1 MNSVLL
7 RLLAAALAAVLT
19 FEAPVPVRPGQPT
32 EVPGLLMGMEMTQ
45 DIRACIRLGVQMEL
59 EDIDVERFGLTA
71 EDVDVLYFEMLSSQ
85 ELPWYMDR
93 AWSYL
98 LNDEDRVMTLIPQ
111 YLDPGTYRRDR
122 YEQAAQE
129 ALAEAVKPGMTETQI
144 ALALHEYLAMHCAY
158 DETLER
164 STEYD
169 VLVRGSAVCQGYA
182 EAYMD
187 LLRRVGIE
195 CIVVTSEEMNH
206 AWNQVKLDGAWYHV
220 DVTWDDPTPDR
231 AGLVLHANF
240 LRSDEGMTDYYGW
253 DSPHTCTDKT
263 YDRDAF
269 WTDVC
274 SPILYADAQTCYLI
288 RIGDME
294 YEILR
299 RDEATGGEER
309 LGRMDFK
316 YPDAFA
322 VGGRRIHFY
331 TAGLSIDGDALYY
344 TDVNG
349 VRRLDLQTRK
359 VTTVYEHNVSQTRQV
374 LVGSFLEGDTLS
386 LTTMDREEN
395 FHSTQV
401 PFPAE

>member
-19 FEAPVPVRPGQPT
+19 FEAPAPVRPGLRS
-32 EVPGLLMGMEMTQ
+32 EAPGLLMRMELTQ
-45 DIRACIRLGVQMEL
+45 DIRECIRLGVQMEL

-98 LNDEDRVMTLIPQ
+98 LDDDDRVMTLIPQ
-111 YLDPGTYRRDR
+111 YLDLGTYRRDR

-195 CIVVTSEEMNH
+195 CIIVTSEEMNH

-253 DSPHTCTDKT
+253 DSPHTCTDTT

-269 WTDVC
+269 WSDVC
-274 SPILYADAQTCYLI
+274 SPILYADSQTCYLI

-299 RDEATGGEER
+299 RDEATGSEER

-331 TAGLSIDGDALYY
+331 TAGLSTDGDALYY

-349 VRRLDLQTRK
+349 LRRLDLQTRK
-359 VTTVYEHNVSQTRQV
+359 VTTVYEHDVSQTRQV
-374 LVGSFLEGDTLS
+374 LVGSFLDGDTLS
-386 LTTMDREEN
+386 LTTMDKEEN
-395 FHSTQV
+395 LHSTQV